1 MTGRRSGLEIVEV
14 GWSTTVQDSG
24 RPGLA
29 SIGVSPSGALDAGRR
44 ALVNRLVGNAEDA
57 PVLET
62 AGGLRLRATGPCLVA
77 SSAEA
82 APRALRPGEEFDVS
96 PSGAT
101 LWAYLA
107 VRGGLGVETVLG
119 SASQD
124 TLSGLGS
131 RALAAGAVLPIGPD
145 PGTSV
150 VVDHAPV
157 LELDGAVAV
166 WPGPRLDWF
175 TPATLDQLIETL
187 WRVSSEV
194 SRVGARLAG
203 PPLQRAGNAE
213 LPSEGLVTGAIQV
226 PPDGRPVVMLA
237 DHPTTGGYPVLAVVD
252 PTDVATVAQRR
263 PGAELR
269 FRRAQTAR

>member
-1 MTGRRSGLEIVEV
+1 VQTALEIVEV
-14 GWSTTVQDSG
+14 GWSTTVQDAG

-29 SIGVSPSGALDAGRR
+29 GIGVPPSGALDAGRR

-62 AGGLRLRATGPCLVA
+62 AGGLRVRATGPCLVA
-77 SSAEA
+77 SSSEA
-82 APRALRPGEEFDVS
+82 APRTLRSGEQLDVAAA
-96 PSGAT
+96 GGT

-107 VRGGLGVETVLG
+107 VRGGIAVKSVLG

-124 TLSGLGS
+124 TLSGLGPP
-131 RALAAGAVLPIGPD
+131 ALAAGQLLRVGHD
-145 PGTSV
+145 PGTPV
-150 VVDHAPV
+150 VVDQAPV
-157 LELDGAVAV
+157 PVPVLPVVV

-175 TPATLDQLIETL
+175 EPATMDRLLTIR
-187 WRVSSEV
+187 WRVSSDV
-194 SRVGARLAG
+194 SRVGVRLDG
-203 PPLQRAGNAE
+203 PPLRRARHDE

-237 DHPTTGGYPVLAVVD
+237 DHPTTGGYPVVAVVD
-252 PTDVATVAQRR
+252 PADVAIVAQHR

-269 FRRAQTAR
+269 FRALH